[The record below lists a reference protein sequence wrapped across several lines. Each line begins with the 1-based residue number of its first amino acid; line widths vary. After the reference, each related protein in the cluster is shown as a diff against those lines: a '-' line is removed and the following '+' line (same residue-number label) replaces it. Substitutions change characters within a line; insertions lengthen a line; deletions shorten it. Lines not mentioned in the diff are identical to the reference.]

1 MTRIRSHVEKAQKIS
16 GPRALQPSQFGM
28 VCPSDTP
35 EGEQCGL
42 VKSLTILAY
51 ITIDQDEKALRQVA
65 YDLGVLDV
73 GLFGAEELYARPASL
88 VFLNGGLLGVHSQ
101 PQALVRGVRQLRRC
115 GLLGA
120 FVSVYYDRIRRCVHL
135 SCDGG
140 RICRPLLVL
149 NRETGRP
156 FLTKAHTEGIRRGT
170 ITIQELVR
178 AGVIEYIDV
187 NEENSCLI
195 AVTDK
200 DITPAHTHMEIDPVS
215 ILGIV
220 ASLIPYPDHNQSPR
234 NTYQCA
240 MGKQAIGTVACNQ
253 QQRVDVSP
261 LNVMVYPMMPMVRS
275 RVLDLLHFSQL
286 PAGQNAM
293 VAVMSYSGYDIE
305 DAVVLNRASIDRG
318 YGRVVISKKQVFSL
332 KKYPNGSSDLI
343 KGPPRREDQKNIDDH
358 TWNRLFEPYKA
369 LGSDGIVESGVP
381 IHPGDIMVNKHV
393 PMDTGSFG
401 ADRDQLRAAP
411 VKYKESGGYVDKV
424 LITTTD
430 NEYFVIKTMVRDMR
444 RPELGD
450 KFSSRHGQKG
460 VVGLITGQEN
470 LPFSTAGIYPD
481 MIMNPHGFPSRMT
494 VGKMMELLA
503 GKAGLWDGERKFGT
517 IFGGTDIEDCAEE
530 LIRHGFN
537 YSGKDMFYSGRERD
551 GWVRDR
557 HHRRAATRV
566 YLHRS
571 GVLSATEAHGEG

>member
-1 MTRIRSHVEKAQKIS
+1 
-16 GPRALQPSQFGM
+16 
-28 VCPSDTP
+28 
-35 EGEQCGL
+35 
-42 VKSLTILAY
+42 
-51 ITIDQDEKALRQVA
+51 
-65 YDLGVLDV
+65 
-73 GLFGAEELYARPASL
+73 
-88 VFLNGGLLGVHSQ
+88 
-101 PQALVRGVRQLRRC
+101 
-115 GLLGA
+115 
-120 FVSVYYDRIRRCVHL
+120 
-135 SCDGG
+135 
-140 RICRPLLVL
+140 
-149 NRETGRP
+149 
-156 FLTKAHTEGIRRGT
+156 
-170 ITIQELVR
+170 
-178 AGVIEYIDV
+178 
-187 NEENSCLI
+187 
-195 AVTDK
+195 
-200 DITPAHTHMEIDPVS
+200 
-215 ILGIV
+215 
-220 ASLIPYPDHNQSPR
+220 
-234 NTYQCA
+234 